1 MRAAIYARYS
11 SDLQTDASI
20 DDQVRQCKARI
31 KAEGWRFTTVYSD
44 RAMSG
49 ATSLRSGYQAMLAD
63 ARAGAFDVVV
73 AEALDRLSRDQEDV
87 ASLYKQL
94 TFSGVRIL
102 TLSEGEISELHVGL
116 KGTMN
121 ALFLKDLAIKT
132 RRGLEGRVRQGL
144 SGGGNAYGYDVVREF
159 AADGSPVHGKR
170 KINAQEARIVQ
181 RIFAAFADGQ
191 SPRVIAHGLNREGVP
206 GPHGSAWGPST
217 IYGNWRRGTGI
228 LNNDLYVGRLVWN
241 RQRFIKDPATGKR
254 QARMNPKDRW
264 VIEQVPHL
272 RIVGED
278 LWRRVKERQDETRLE
293 ITKEGAGVRSER
305 ARRPSYLLSG
315 LLKCGVCGG
324 GFSKVS
330 NHHYGCSTARNRG
343 TCSNLLTIRRDRVE
357 ALVLDGLRHHLM
369 QPDCVKEFV
378 AEYHRELNRLAAT
391 QDAQRAQLGTELAR
405 TKRSLHQLIEAIK
418 AGVPGSSIKDEIGE
432 LEQRRSEIEAKLA
445 AAPAPKLRLHPNLA
459 ELYRRRVADLAD
471 ALNGETMRSEATAAM
486 RGLIEEIRLVPV
498 DGKLRIELFG
508 ELAALIKLA
517 SGEGP
522 GIRHPRAGD
531 AAGVQVTLVAGRGFE
546 PLTFRL

>member
-11 SDLQTDASI
+11 SDLQTDSSI

-31 KAEGWRFTTVYSD
+31 TAEGWRFASVYSD

-49 ATSLRSGYQAMLAD
+49 ATSLRSGYQTMLAD

-87 ASLYKQL
+87 AALYKQL
-94 TFSGVRIL
+94 SYCNVRIL

-144 SGGGNAYGYDVVREF
+144 SGGGNAYGYDVIREF
-159 AADGSPVHGKR
+159 TADGSPARGRR
-170 KINAQEARIVQ
+170 KVNPEEARIVR

-191 SPRVIAHGLNREGVP
+191 SPRAIAHALNHEGVP
-206 GPHGSAWGPST
+206 GPHGTAWGPST

-241 RQRFIKDPATGKR
+241 RQRFVKDPASGKR
-254 QARMNPKDRW
+254 QARLNPKDRW
-264 VIEQVPHL
+264 IIEQVPHL
-272 RIVGED
+272 RIVDED
-278 LWRRVKERQDETRLE
+278 LWQRVKDRQDETRLE
-293 ITKEGAGVRSER
+293 ITKEGAGIRSER

-330 NHHYGCSTARNRG
+330 FHHYGCSNARNRG
-343 TCSNLLTIRRDRVE
+343 ICTNLLTIRRDRVE

-369 QPDCVKEFV
+369 QPDCVKE
-378 AEYHRELNRLAAT
+378 YHRELNRLAAT
-391 QDAQRAQLGTELAR
+391 QDAKRSQLEVELAR
-405 TKRSLHQLIEAIK
+405 IKRGLHQLIEAIK
-418 AGVPGSSIKDEIGE
+418 SGVPGASIKDEISA
-432 LEQRRSEIEAKLA
+432 LEQRRGELEAMLA
-445 AAPAPKLRLHPNLA
+445 TAPAPKLRLHPNLA
-459 ELYRRRVADLAD
+459 ELYRQKVSALAD
-471 ALNGETMRSEATAAM
+471 ALNAENMRAEATAAI
-486 RGLIEEIRLVPV
+486 RGLVEEIRLVPT

-508 ELAALIKLA
+508 ELAGSESSGIKHPRT
-517 SGEGP
+517 GGP
-522 GIRHPRAGD
+522 G
-531 AAGVQVTLVAGRGFE
+531 VQTTLVAGRGFE